1 MSSYQQQ
8 IEEWRAAQEASLR
21 SEDGWLALAG
31 LFWLEEGQNWVGA
44 SDDDTVIL
52 PAGIAAGQVAVLI
65 RQGQQVSIR
74 PIDRAAL
81 MVNGEPLLAERSLAA
96 DMPGPADLVTIGS
109 VTFFVIIRGERVG
122 IRMRD
127 AKHPAR
133 EAFTGREWYPIQPEA
148 RVVGR
153 FLPDET
159 PQQIAIPNILGDTEW
174 QESPGVVEFA
184 WGGQPVR
191 LRPTQT
197 KRGLFFIVRDTTSG
211 HETYGIGRFLVTD
224 LPNDGV
230 VTLDLNQ
237 LYNPP
242 CAFTPYA
249 TCPMAPREN
258 HLTVAITAGERYHAK
273 EGHAH

>member
-1 MSSYQQQ
+1 
-8 IEEWRAAQEASLR
+8 
-21 SEDGWLALAG
+21 
-31 LFWLEEGQNWVGA
+31 
-44 SDDDTVIL
+44 
-52 PAGIAAGQVAVLI
+52 
-65 RQGQQVSIR
+65 
-74 PIDRAAL
+74 
-81 MVNGEPLLAERSLAA
+81 
-96 DMPGPADLVTIGS
+96 VTIGS

-133 EAFTGREWYPIQPEA
+133 EAFAGRERYPIQPEA

-174 QESPGVVEFA
+174 QESPGVVEFV

-230 VTLDLNQ
+230 VILDLNQ

-258 HLTVAITAGERYHAK
+258 HITVAITAGERYHAK